1 MIPESRAF
9 HAYIEAA
16 RPGGTWWQVLLG
28 IVVVVAVWF
37 GAGLGLAVLISTGIF
52 SAVGLGPGA
61 LDIMGRTLS
70 PAAMIIFL
78 LTFVGLWAGVWIAV
92 RAVHR
97 RPLGSLFGPGG
108 RLDRGDMLRGAG
120 LSAAYLAVGLVAYIA
135 IMGPPQ
141 RTELAFSEWAVWI
154 VPVVLAIC
162 VQASSEEVMFRGYLL
177 QHFAVWSRN
186 PIVWAVIPTLIFA
199 VLHYDPEMEAGMRWR
214 MLVHIALFGL
224 IAAALVW
231 RTGNLGA
238 AVGLHVAN
246 NIFAIGNAG
255 IEGSALGFELWLF
268 PAETLERMFAFD
280 LALGL
285 LMLAAVFILFR
296 PRSGL

>member
-1 MIPESRAF
+1 
-9 HAYIEAA
+9 
-16 RPGGTWWQVLLG
+16 
-28 IVVVVAVWF
+28 
-37 GAGLGLAVLISTGIF
+37 
-52 SAVGLGPGA
+52 
-61 LDIMGRTLS
+61 
-70 PAAMIIFL
+70 
-78 LTFVGLWAGVWIAV
+78 
-92 RAVHR
+92 
-97 RPLGSLFGPGG
+97 
-108 RLDRGDMLRGAG
+108 
-120 LSAAYLAVGLVAYIA
+120 
-135 IMGPPQ
+135 
-141 RTELAFSEWAVWI
+141 
-154 VPVVLAIC
+154 
-162 VQASSEEVMFRGYLL
+162 
-177 QHFAVWSRN
+177 
-186 PIVWAVIPTLIFA
+186 
-199 VLHYDPEMEAGMRWR
+199 MRWR